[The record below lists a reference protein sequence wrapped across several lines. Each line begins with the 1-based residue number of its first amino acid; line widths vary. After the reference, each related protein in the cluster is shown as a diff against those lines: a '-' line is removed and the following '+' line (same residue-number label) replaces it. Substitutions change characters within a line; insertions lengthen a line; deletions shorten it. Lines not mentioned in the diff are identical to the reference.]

1 MFRMMVVLV
10 VAAVLC
16 AGCGKGNDTSGGAN
30 RPKATLQLN
39 WKPEPQF
46 GGFYAAEVDDIYA
59 RHGLDVTITAGGAG
73 APTVDMIGAGT
84 VPFAIVSADEIIRAR
99 AMGNLVVALFAVYQT
114 NPQGIMT
121 RASRGFKTLADVFT
135 HPGILAMER
144 GLPYSDFLQKKYGFG
159 KLKIVPSPFGDLS
172 LYRTEKNY
180 AMQCFVTSEPLA
192 AKKTGIEP
200 QTFLIADSGY
210 NPYTTV
216 LATSESYLKA
226 NPEIVKSMIDA
237 AREGWQSYLA
247 DPTKSERIHGPA
259 QSDDGR
265 PDVQG
270 QRRGSETADRERR
283 HKAVGSRSDDSR
295 PLADAGAAAC
305 RPKSNQQAGGCT
317 GKLFGFIE
325 GKVISV
331 TLESRRLSSA
341 FTWILNCAKSW
352 CCVRA
357 ARSSHKEEVND
368 GYGKFKTPVLRSIPN
383 HFFSLAYR

>member
-1 MFRMMVVLV
+1 MFKMIVVGIT
-10 VAAVLC
+10 VAAFLG
-16 AGCGKGNDTSGGAN
+16 GCGKGNDSSGGGN
-30 RPKATLQLN
+30 RSEVTLQLN

-46 GGFYAAEVDDIYA
+46 GGFYAAQVDGIYA

-84 VPFAIVSADEIIRAR
+84 VPFAIVSADEIVRAR
-99 AMGNLVVALFAVYQT
+99 FVGNPVVALFAVYQT

-172 LYRTEKNY
+172 LYRTEENY

-200 QTFLIADSGY
+200 QTFLIAESGY

-216 LATSESYLKA
+216 LATSESYLKS

-237 AREGWQSYLA
+237 VREGWQAYLA
-247 DPTKSERIHGPA
+247 DPAKANEYMARLNPTMDA
-259 QSDDGR
+259 Q
-265 PDVQG
+265 
-270 QRRGSETADRERR
+270 TF
-283 HKAVGSRSDDSR
+283 KDS
-295 PLADAGAAAC
+295 AAAQEPLIESPETK
-305 RPKSNQQAGGCT
+305 RSGLGTMTLDRWQTLVQQ
-317 GKLFGFIE
+317 LVE
-325 GKVISV
+325 LKVIDKPV
-331 TLESRRLSSA
+331 EAQTCFAELA
-341 FTWILNCAKSW
+341 TAK
-352 CCVRA
+352 
-357 ARSSHKEEVND
+357 
-368 GYGKFKTPVLRSIPN
+368 
-383 HFFSLAYR
+383 

>member
-1 MFRMMVVLV
+1 MFRTIV
-10 VAAVLC
+10 VAIVAAALC

-30 RPKATLQLN
+30 RPKVTLQLN

-84 VPFAIVSADEIIRAR
+84 VPFAIVSADEIVRAR
-99 AMGNLVVALFAVYQT
+99 AIGNLVVALFAVYQT

-121 RASRGFKTLADVFT
+121 RASRGFKTLGDVFS

-172 LYRTEKNY
+172 LYRTEEDY

-200 QTFLIADSGY
+200 QTFLVAESGY

-216 LATSESYLKA
+216 LATSESYLKS
-226 NPEIVKSMIDA
+226 NPQIVKSMIDA
-237 AREGWQSYLA
+237 VREGWQAYLL
-247 DPTKSERIHGPA
+247 DPTKTNEYMGRLNPTMDAQTFKESAEAQKPLIESADTKQLGLGAMTLERWQTLVRQLVELKVI
-259 QSDDGR
+259 D
-265 PDVQG
+265 
-270 QRRGSETADRERR
+270 
-283 HKAVGSRSDDSR
+283 KAV
-295 PLADAGAAAC
+295 DA
-305 RPKSNQQAGGCT
+305 QAN
-317 GKLFGFIE
+317 FAE
-325 GKVISV
+325 
-331 TLESRRLSSA
+331 LSK
-341 FTWILNCAKSW
+341 AK
-352 CCVRA
+352 
-357 ARSSHKEEVND
+357 
-368 GYGKFKTPVLRSIPN
+368 
-383 HFFSLAYR
+383 